1 MSRLSYFTRAS
12 LGCDLALTTQAAIA
26 SGMISILRS
35 CLAPAL
41 LVCATLLVAP
51 GIASARE
58 NLDKLVSIEV
68 LDGGPTQN
76 GRYMGALRL
85 RLAEGWK
92 TYWRAPGDAGIPPQF
107 NWQGSRNVADL
118 RITWPTPEV
127 FLTSGMRTIG
137 YHDELVLPIE
147 ITPKTPGQP
156 IRIKGRM
163 ELGLCKDVCIPSEL
177 RFDHRADLAAGRHP
191 AIAAALAARP
201 YTAAEA
207 QVRGVTCHLSPT
219 PYGMKVSARISMPS
233 VGGEEYAV
241 IEGGAALVATETKS
255 WREGRELV
263 AEAELL
269 PASNGPVAVDRSALR
284 FTVLGKSHAVDIR
297 GCTSG

>member
-1 MSRLSYFTRAS
+1 MTLHPSWRTRLAI
-12 LGCDLALTTQAAIA
+12 LLLAWAALTAA
-26 SGMISILRS
+26 
-35 CLAPAL
+35 
-41 LVCATLLVAP
+41 VAP
-51 GIASARE
+51 VAAQE
-58 NLDKLVSIEV
+58 NMADLVSIDV
-68 LDGGPTQN
+68 LDGGPSAD
-76 GRYMGALRL
+76 GRYMGALHL

-107 NWQGSRNVADL
+107 NWHGSRNIAEL

-177 RFDHRADLAAGRHP
+177 RFDHRADLTAGRHP

-201 YTAAEA
+201 YSASEA
-207 QVRGVTCHLSPT
+207 QVRAVTCRLSPT
-219 PYGMKVSARISMPS
+219 PYGLKVSARIAMPS
-233 VGGEEYAV
+233 AGGEEYAV
-241 IEGGAALVATETKS
+241 IEGDGTLIATETKS

-269 PASNGPVAVDRSALR
+269 PAANGPVAVDRSALR
-284 FTVLGKSHAVDIR
+284 FTVLGTSHAVDIR

>member
-1 MSRLSYFTRAS
+1 MSVNLRSFLASAALALAS
-12 LGCDLALTTQAAIA
+12 LT
-26 SGMISILRS
+26 SGAVPSM
-35 CLAPAL
+35 AGNNWDN
-41 LVCATLLVAP
+41 VAT
-51 GIASARE
+51 I
-58 NLDKLVSIEV
+58 NV
-68 LDGGPTQN
+68 LDGGPTAD
-76 GRYMGALRL
+76 GRYLGALHL
-85 RLAEGWK
+85 RLEDGWK

-107 NWQGSRNVADL
+107 HWQGSRNVADL

-147 ITPKTPGQP
+147 ITPKSPGKP
-156 IRIKGRM
+156 IRLKGRM

-201 YTAAEA
+201 YSASEA
-207 QVRGVTCHLSPT
+207 RVRGVTCHLSPT
-219 PYGMKVSARISMPS
+219 PYGMKVLARISMPS
-233 VGGEEYAV
+233 AGTEEYAV
-241 IEGGAALVATETKS
+241 IEGGGAALVATETKS
-255 WREGRELV
+255 WREGSELV

-269 PASNGPVAVDRSALR
+269 PARDGPVAVDRSALR
-284 FTVLGKSHAVDIR
+284 FTVLGTSHAVDIR